1 MFKIKKYLTR
11 ACCLLAIA
19 TVPAFSL
26 AADANDG
33 SEWEFGGAVYLW
45 AADLSVKTPRGR
57 DATIPFDTLLDNL
70 SMAFMGAVEARKD
83 RWSLFTDII
92 YMDINKKAKQH
103 QTGPGGNPIEVRG
116 NVGMESW
123 IINAQTRYAV
133 HDTDQA
139 RISLVGGLRY
149 LNLDLA
155 TGLRINDQ
163 PLVDLGDSG
172 SNWDVI
178 VGAHGEFQLNDKWFV
193 PVYADIGTGDS
204 KSTWQGMGG
213 VGYRFSK
220 LNVLLTY
227 RYLSYKIDD
236 SPLIGKMTV
245 SGPMLGASFRFR

>member
-1 MFKIKKYLTR
+1 M
-11 ACCLLAIA
+11 A
-19 TVPAFSL
+19 TLSFTTM
-26 AADANDG
+26 AADSNDG
-33 SEWEFGGAVYLW
+33 SEWEFGGAIYLW

-70 SMAFMGAVEARKD
+70 SMAFMGAVEARKN
-83 RWSLFTDII
+83 RWSIFTDII
-92 YMDINKKAKQH
+92 YLDVNKKAKEQ
-103 QTGPGGNPIEVRG
+103 QPGPDNNLIEVRG
-116 NVGMESW
+116 NVGTESW
-123 IINAQTRYAV
+123 IINAQARYAF
-133 HDTDQA
+133 HETNRA

-155 TGLRINDQ
+155 ASLRINDE

-172 SNWDVI
+172 SNWDAI

-213 VGYRFSK
+213 IGYRFK
-220 LNVLLTY
+220 KFNVLLTY

-236 SPLIGKMTV
+236 SPLIGKMTL